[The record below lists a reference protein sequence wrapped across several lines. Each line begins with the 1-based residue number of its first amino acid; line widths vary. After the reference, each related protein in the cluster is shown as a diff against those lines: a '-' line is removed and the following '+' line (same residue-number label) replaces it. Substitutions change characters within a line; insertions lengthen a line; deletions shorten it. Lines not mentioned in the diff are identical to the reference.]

1 MNEATVRR
9 VMTNLQNDFSAH
21 PELLK
26 RFSSTPRIFLQ
37 SYGLPMG
44 VQKQLALEG
53 DPSAP
58 AERCLCGSYLSVL
71 TTIIKTG
78 FQPEQNPD

>member
-1 MNEATVRR
+1 
-9 VMTNLQNDFSAH
+9 
-21 PELLK
+21 
-26 RFSSTPRIFLQ
+26 
-37 SYGLPMG
+37 MG

-71 TTIIKTG
+71 TTIITTG